1 MNRNFI
7 LFLFFRWKS
16 VGYPMLYKL
25 LIIRKK
31 KEVFFSFSP
40 YYPIFDDAWFEQGLL
55 LRINRKFHFLGNE
68 CFNLFF
74 PHPFYLFIS
83 YILFLFFS
91 WERFLS
97 NIVFSFP
104 DSSSLPIFHYL
115 PSPSVPRSSSRA
127 FIFDV
132 KSGEVNRRDDGKK
145 KKEEEKKTSPR
156 YRSWNIEISPLGR
169 GSWERWTI
177 LIRAN

>member
-97 NIVFSFP
+97 NIVFSFL

-132 KSGEVNRRDDGKK
+132 KSGEVNRRDDGEKK
-145 KKEEEKKTSPR
+145 KRRRKENESA
-156 YRSWNIEISPLGR
+156 IS
-169 GSWERWTI
+169 
-177 LIRAN
+177 

>member
-25 LIIRKK
+25 SIIRKK

-132 KSGEVNRRDDGKK
+132 KSGEVNRRDDGEKK
-145 KKEEEKKTSPR
+145 KRRRKENESA
-156 YRSWNIEISPLGR
+156 IS
-169 GSWERWTI
+169 
-177 LIRAN
+177 